1 MEGIALM
8 IMDLAGMNVA
18 GRHEAAASL
27 MEAGGLTLKQAYRQL
42 VLDST
47 LETRLLAAE
56 ERRIWAAALSE
67 ATDLALSISPFLSL
81 LRPAYTTGIAGL
93 AVDDGYRLMV
103 GPWFFD
109 PGAAIIRPTLL
120 LHEALHPLLGH
131 KAKQLAVETALIAG
145 DCQINQGLRWNPWL
159 DWPRR
164 ADWTVEAV
172 FPEDVKT
179 PGYPDGLPEKKD
191 YGWYYNELSKLDP
204 EAQSAVSASVDGLKC
219 DGPLTPEQSA
229 SMDELGIAP
238 AAESEVA
245 VTRQRAMSVAEGA
258 ENGGYGRAAG
268 RGAGSQW
275 DDWARAQLKPS
286 REPWQRTIARAA
298 RKSMD
303 GALEAGAEEK
313 STRRADRREWED
325 DPSMIRRGWV
335 DPEVNV
341 AVVLDVSDSMDSD
354 MLTAMSELEAALR
367 ACDGARV
374 TIVTA
379 DDGVRTVQTVE
390 SIRGMGRIQHGGG
403 TMLAPAVGWLASSL
417 DPKPSMVIIITDG
430 GLGDW
435 GDMEEE
441 IRHGA
446 LAKRTEFLFVF
457 TDKWGSSQMPAS
469 LRAMRSVDAWTISG
483 DDGSNVRYASS
494 IGKPTPGEV
503 IDGELGLGD

>member
-1 MEGIALM
+1 MVV
-8 IMDLAGMNVA
+8 DLAGMNVA
-18 GRHEAAASL
+18 ERREAAASL

-42 VLDST
+42 VVDST
-47 LETRLLAAE
+47 LETRLLTAE
-56 ERRIWAAALSE
+56 EREVWTAALSE

-109 PGAAIIRPTLL
+109 PGAASIRPTLL
-120 LHEALHPLLGH
+120 LHEVLHPLLGH
-131 KAKQLAVETALIAG
+131 KSKQLAVETALVAG

-179 PGYPDGLPEKKD
+179 PGYPGGLPEKKD
-191 YGWYYNELSKLDP
+191 YGWYYNELCKLDP
-204 EAQSAVSASVDGLKC
+204 EAQESVSASVDGLEC

-245 VTRQRAMSVAEGA
+245 VTRQRAMSVADRA
-258 ENGGYGRAAG
+258 KNGGHGRAAG

-275 DDWARAQLKPS
+275 DDWTREQLKPS
-286 REPWQRTIARAA
+286 KEPWQRTIARAA

-303 GALEAGAEEK
+303 DALEAGAEEK
-313 STRRADRREWED
+313 STRRADRREWVD

-341 AVVLDVSDSMDSD
+341 AVVLDVSGSMDSG
-354 MLTAMSELEAALR
+354 MLTALSELEAALR

-379 DDGVRTVQTVE
+379 DDGVCAVQTVE
-390 SIRGMGRIQHGGG
+390 SVRGMGRIQHGGG
-403 TMLAPAVGWLASSL
+403 TMLAPAVGWLSTSL

-435 GDMEEE
+435 SDMEKE
-441 IRHGA
+441 IRRGA
-446 LAKRTEFLFVF
+446 LAKNAKFLFVL
-457 TDKWGSSQMPAS
+457 TGRWGVREMPAS
-469 LRAMRSVDAWTISG
+469 LRSAA
-483 DDGSNVRYASS
+483 NVE
-494 IGKPTPGEV
+494 TWV
-503 IDGELGLGD
+503 IDPSDAGSSVRTATACGRPDPGSIIDEALSAGD

>member
-1 MEGIALM
+1 MVV
-8 IMDLAGMNVA
+8 DLAGMNVA
-18 GRHEAAASL
+18 ERREAAASL

-42 VLDST
+42 VGDST
-47 LETRLLAAE
+47 LETRLLTAE
-56 ERRIWAAALSE
+56 ERKIWAAALSE

-81 LRPAYTTGIAGL
+81 LRPAYTTGTAGL

-109 PGAAIIRPTLL
+109 PDAASIRPTLL

-131 KAKQLAVETALIAG
+131 KSKQLAVETALVAG

-179 PGYPDGLPEKKD
+179 PGYPRGLPEKKD
-191 YGWYYNELSKLDP
+191 YGWYYRELSRLSPEDMLDM
-204 EAQSAVSASVDGLKC
+204 EAQVDGLTC

-258 ENGGYGRAAG
+258 GDACSLTGCRAG
-268 RGAGSQW
+268 RGAGSKW
-275 DDWARAQLKPS
+275 DDWTREQLKPS
-286 REPWQRTIARAA
+286 REPWQQTIARRA
-298 RKSMD
+298 RKTMD
-303 GALEAGAEEK
+303 SALEAGTEEK
-313 STRRADRREWED
+313 SPRRADRREWED
-325 DPSMIRRGWV
+325 DPSMIHHGWV
-335 DPEVNV
+335 DPEVSV
-341 AVVLDVSDSMDSD
+341 AVVLDVSSSMDSCMGD
-354 MLTAMSELEAALR
+354 ALSELQAALR

-374 TIVTA
+374 TVVAA
-379 DDGVRTVQTVE
+379 DDGVTGVRTVADVRE
-390 SIRGMGRIQHGGG
+390 LGKIRHGGG

-435 GDMEEE
+435 GDMEKE

-446 LAKRTEFLFVF
+446 LAKRAEFLFVL
-457 TDKWGSSQMPAS
+457 TGSWGSRQMPAS
-469 LRAMRSVDAWTISG
+469 LRAMRSVDAWTISV
-483 DDGSNVRYASS
+483 DDGSNVYYASS
-494 IGKPTPGEV
+494 IGKPTPGEI

>member
-1 MEGIALM
+1 MLM
-8 IMDLAGMNVA
+8 VVDLSGMNVA
-18 GRHEAAASL
+18 ERHDAAASL

-42 VLDST
+42 VGDST

-56 ERRIWAAALSE
+56 ERKIWAAALSE

-109 PGAAIIRPTLL
+109 PDAASIRPTLL

-179 PGYPDGLPEKKD
+179 QGYPNGLPEKKD
-191 YGWYYNELSKLDP
+191 YGWYYNELSKLSP

-219 DGPLTPEQSA
+219 DGTLTPEQSA
-229 SMDELGIAP
+229 SMDKLGIAP

-258 ENGGYGRAAG
+258 KNGGNGRAAG

-275 DDWARAQLKPS
+275 DDWTREQLKPS
-286 REPWQRTIARAA
+286 KEPWQRTIARAA

-303 GALEAGAEEK
+303 DALEAGAEEK

-341 AVVLDVSDSMDSD
+341 TVVLDVSSSMDSC
-354 MLTAMSELEAALR
+354 MVSALSELEAALR

-403 TMLAPAVGWLASSL
+403 TMLAPAVGWLATGL

-446 LAKRTEFLFVF
+446 LAKSAKFLFVL
-457 TDKWGSSQMPAS
+457 TGSWSVSEMPLK
-469 LRAMRSVDAWTISG
+469 LRSAP
-483 DDGSNVRYASS
+483 NVETWA
-494 IGKPTPGEV
+494 IDPVTGN
-503 IDGELGLGD
+503 DGERSATVLGRPDPGAIIDEALNAGD